1 MYDLQKLKQENKQTG
16 ISNTKQSQ
24 NTKRTTDHNLRN
36 FEKFCQS
43 KFNAT
48 SNEIML
54 EASRDGK
61 EGIITVLQA
70 WINWNLDR
78 KLLPRSI
85 RSMASAIKT
94 KFYEN
99 GGIILNKEDMK
110 NLKFGKILKEAR
122 GIMTA
127 DMLENLIN
135 HADKQRK
142 VLYMLQSCSA
152 MRIGELLQLKKKHF
166 DLSKDR
172 IQVNLSAKMT
182 KSGESRI
189 TFVSKECEK
198 LLFPLLEKLEDDQI
212 VFPNKIASEQH
223 AFRRIA
229 ENAGYQEEYETT
241 GRSKISTHTLRAY
254 AITRLNKLNEFGFGH
269 ILAGHGFYM
278 KTYNRRTPE
287 ELLEDYIKAEEY
299 LQVFNRVQEKE
310 MKVLKDE
317 IKEMKEK
324 FNELNRDYNG
334 LNWYVRQKELE
345 GKTRKEQE
353 AMGVVFDEVMTP
365 KVAEVRKCPTCNQ
378 ESHDKIGHHYKCLN
392 PDCEIDTFQA

>member
-16 ISNTKQSQ
+16 VSNTKESQ

-61 EGIITVLQA
+61 DGIITVLQA
-70 WINWNLDR
+70 WINWNLDK

-94 KFYEN
+94 KFYKN

-127 DMLENLIN
+127 DNIETLIN

-142 VLYMLQSCSA
+142 ALYLLQSCSA
-152 MRIGELLQLKKKHF
+152 MRIGELLQLRKRHF
-166 DLSKDR
+166 DFSKDR
-172 IQVNLSAKMT
+172 IQVNLSANMT

-198 LLFPLLEKLEDDQI
+198 LLTPILKKLNDNDR

-229 ENAGYQEEYETT
+229 EIAGFTEEYEIT
-241 GRSKISTHTLRAY
+241 GRAKISTHTLRAY
-254 AITRLNKLNEFGFGH
+254 AITQMNKLNLFGFGH
-269 ILAGHGFYM
+269 VLAGHGFYM

-287 ELLEDYIKAEEY
+287 ELLEDYIKAEEH
-299 LQVFNRVQEKE
+299 LQIFNRVSHKE
-310 MKVLKDE
+310 FKELSNE
-317 IKEMKEK
+317 IKALKEAREEDRK
-324 FNELNRDYNG
+324 KNLVIMNDIWEKYKKLTDP
-334 LNWYVRQKELE
+334 K
-345 GKTRKEQE
+345 GKHSR
-353 AMGVVFDEVMTP
+353 
-365 KVAEVRKCPTCNQ
+365 
-378 ESHDKIGHHYKCLN
+378 
-392 PDCEIDTFQA
+392 